1 MKKLII
7 IITTFILF
15 CGCSATRKISKST
28 SDVKVSKDIDS
39 QSKVEVKSSLT
50 NVGKTSTSESSTVEE
65 INIKQAPS
73 IELTAN
79 FRVDST
85 AFLRGDTAL
94 KLVDITNKN
103 VSVTIYQN
111 GKTKELTAK
120 IRSNGN
126 VQDVPFSEINIKK
139 STSTKESTIDTSKVI
154 TKDSIAQVS
163 VKDKSKLEA
172 SESVVTKEIDRMNY
186 YWLLL
191 AFASAILFVYFYRN
205 K

>member
-1 MKKLII
+1 MKKIII

-15 CGCSATRKISKST
+15 WGCSATRKISKS
-28 SDVKVSKDIDS
+28 SKDVTIQNDIDS
-39 QSKVEVKSSLT
+39 QSRVDVKTNVT
-50 NVGKTSTSESSTVEE
+50 NVGKSIVKESSTVEE
-65 INIKQAPS
+65 INIRQAPS

-139 STSTKESTIDTSKVI
+139 STSTKEIKIDTSNTI
-154 TKDSIAQVS
+154 TKDSTAQLS

-172 SESVVTKEIDRMNY
+172 SESIVTKEIDRMNY
-186 YWLLL
+186 YVLPVI
-191 AFASAILFVYFYRN
+191 ILVLVVLFFVYRR

>member
-1 MKKLII
+1 MKKLMI

-15 CGCSATRKISKST
+15 CGCSTPRKLSKSI
-28 SDVKVSKDIDS
+28 SDVKITKDIDS
-39 QSKVEVKSSLT
+39 QTKVEVNTNEIKS
-50 NVGKTSTSESSTVEE
+50 GKSTVKESSIVEE
-65 INIKQAPS
+65 ISIKQAPS

-139 STSTKESTIDTSKVI
+139 STSTKETKIDTSKTI
-154 TKDSIAQVS
+154 TKDSTAQVS
-163 VKDKSKLEA
+163 VRDKSKLEA
-172 SESVVTKEIDRMNY
+172 SESSVNKEIDKVNY
-186 YWLLL
+186 YWLFL
-191 AFASAILFVYFYRN
+191 AFASATIFIYFYRN